1 MFKIQPIQN
10 MLSLDLRERI
20 ENAQRELNLSGLALA
35 GSVDGLVELF
45 GTRDIAH
52 LNLSDCLLSTKPAAQ
67 LLAALNGVNTLELKG
82 NDLRGNSVAVLA
94 QLVRRCELLH
104 SLNLEWNALGH
115 TEQEFGELMSSI
127 GAHRT
132 MHDVDLR
139 NNQLQCGHGQIVAQM
154 LSTNP
159 TLKRIDLRWN
169 RIGATAG
176 REILDALKH
185 NTTIESVLLD
195 GNGLTADLVDSIRL
209 IADRNSVA
217 HQIHQKS
224 QAQTSFLLDE
234 LEQTKSVAL
243 QESTRFNSEREITHH
258 QRVELEANLWANKNV
273 LIELRGKLEIAE
285 ATVAERK
292 AQVDDMHHEL
302 EEFKRDARE
311 TQSMLQVELDKVRL
325 QTQQK
330 TNADEAQLAAQR
342 TRILELE
349 SVTQDAQR
357 EIESYRAQVD
367 NMNKSALPPRQLEN
381 NTFQILTRS
390 AKQLRTQSRPRS
402 ATNSEI

>member
-1 MFKIQPIQN
+1 MGTHPIFESDFDC
-10 MLSLDLRERI
+10 LTEY
-20 ENAQRELNLSGLALA
+20 
-35 GSVDGLVELF
+35 VELGFARAYRKCPARAQSQRSGPGRLGGWF
-45 GTRDIAH
+45 GRVVWDARYCPLEPFRLFAVDET
-52 LNLSDCLLSTKPAAQ
+52 CGAAVG
-67 LLAALNGVNTLELKG
+67 GV
-82 NDLRGNSVAVLA
+82 
-94 QLVRRCELLH
+94 
-104 SLNLEWNALGH
+104 EW
-115 TEQEFGELMSSI
+115 GEY
-127 GAHRT
+127 
-132 MHDVDLR
+132 
-139 NNQLQCGHGQIVAQM
+139 AQM

-159 TLKRIDLRWN
+159 TLKRIDMRWN

-224 QAQTSFLLDE
+224 QDQTSFLLDE

-292 AQVDDMHHEL
+292 AQVDDMHH
-302 EEFKRDARE
+302 
-311 TQSMLQVELDKVRL
+311 
-325 QTQQK
+325 
-330 TNADEAQLAAQR
+330 
-342 TRILELE
+342 
-349 SVTQDAQR
+349 
-357 EIESYRAQVD
+357 
-367 NMNKSALPPRQLEN
+367 
-381 NTFQILTRS
+381 
-390 AKQLRTQSRPRS
+390 
-402 ATNSEI
+402 